1 MDLSK
6 VEILEQFNRWLT
18 AWNKHDLAGVMD
30 FIHEDILFENWDGKS
45 ITGKE
50 SLKRA
55 WIPWFMHHGNFKF
68 IQEEFFINEQRQAM
82 IFQWKLK
89 WPSIEIKFKGQPE
102 IRRGVD
108 IMYLKDGKIFR
119 KITYSKTAIQI
130 GTVTVEMHAL

>member
-1 MDLSK
+1 
-6 VEILEQFNRWLT
+6 
-18 AWNKHDLAGVMD
+18 
-30 FIHEDILFENWDGKS
+30 
-45 ITGKE
+45 
-50 SLKRA
+50 
-55 WIPWFMHHGNFKF
+55 
-68 IQEEFFINEQRQAM
+68 M

-119 KITYSKTAIQI
+119 KITYSKTVIQI